1 MSTHMQYF
9 IHEMYLIQN
18 RPSFKTILQL
28 LEAANGEN
36 CINACRVRRKG
47 CHSNDIHILM
57 TIVGNL

>member
-36 CINACRVRRKG
+36 LYKCMA
-47 CHSNDIHILM
+47 L
-57 TIVGNL
+57 